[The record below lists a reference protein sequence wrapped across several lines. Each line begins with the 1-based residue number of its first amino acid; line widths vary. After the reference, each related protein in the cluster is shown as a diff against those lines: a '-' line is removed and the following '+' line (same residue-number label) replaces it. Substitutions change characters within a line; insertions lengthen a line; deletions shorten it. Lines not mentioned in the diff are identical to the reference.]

1 MHSRRTLLNLER
13 LEDRELLDGSAFPN
27 TSGGIFLLSDQ
38 LNAGLSDSLVQFIA
52 GHYAGTQ
59 KLLPGENARYLAD
72 NPNWVLLHYR
82 LATTSGPAGYITGGQ
97 WGSDWPS
104 VTAHE
109 DWFLHDPTGQRLH
122 NSTWDWYLHD
132 INNPAWRQYWLN
144 SVIAD
149 MRTEGAQGV
158 FADSFEAGIGP
169 GWFDQSD
176 PRFDGTNAANPAAWP
191 NGYTWI
197 SQLQDLVNYM
207 EAGFAATPE
216 KFVYLP
222 NLDALVTS
230 WNHMDYSNFDGGFL
244 EGFGDWGPSYLNG
257 EPSDWVLS
265 MNRALPM
272 SAAGKILI
280 MQPSLVDTPDSP
292 TGLLQRGFDLGTY
305 LLLKGDHTYLNVVSG
320 VSPSGAYYYPED
332 TVNLGPAL
340 APPATDVSQYL
351 WQNVY
356 RRDFQNGT
364 VLVNPTNDPI
374 TVTLD
379 QEQLLVQFSGGGV
392 LTDSS
397 LDGNGN
403 YIDGSLSTSPVT
415 TLTLAPGSGVI
426 LLNESGPAA
435 AAPAA
440 PTGLAAAALSSSQ
453 IGLNWSENDPSATGF
468 RVERSADGTTFS
480 AVATLGAGVTG
491 YTDTGLSAGA
501 LYSYRVFATNAAGD
515 SAPSDVVSASTLAV
529 SQIVIAVPSSAT
541 AGTAFSVTV
550 TARDTA
556 GNVADGYTG
565 TVHFRT
571 SSAKATLPADYT
583 FTPADHGSHTFT
595 VFLKTAGTQSVTV
608 TDTAQPTLTARS
620 GGIAVHTA
628 AAKTLVISAPAS
640 VTAGQPFSI
649 IVKALDAYGNVA
661 TGYTG
666 TVHFGDAAG
675 SVTLPANY
683 TFTTGTGKDNGTN
696 TFTGLVLRRKVAQVL
711 KVTDTLHTSITGS
724 VTETPV

>member
-1 MHSRRTLLNLER
+1 MHSRRHFPRLER
-13 LEDRELLDGSAFPN
+13 LEDRELLSISAFPD
-27 TSGGIFLLSDQ
+27 TSSGTWLLSDQ

-52 GHYAGTQ
+52 THYAGTQ
-59 KLLPGENARYLAD
+59 KMLPGENARYVAD

-109 DWFLHDPTGQRLH
+109 DWFMHDPTGQRLH

-158 FADSFEAGIGP
+158 FADSFNAGIGD

-176 PRFDGTNAANPAAWP
+176 PRFTGTNAANPNAWP
-191 NGYTWI
+191 NGVTWI
-197 SQLQDLVNYM
+197 NQLEDLINYM
-207 EAGFAATPE
+207 EAGLAATPE
-216 KFVYLP
+216 QFVYVP
-222 NLDALVTS
+222 NLDAMVTG
-230 WNHMDYSNFDGGFL
+230 WNHMDTSHLDGGFL

-332 TVNLGPAL
+332 TIDLGPAL

-364 VLVNPTNDPI
+364 VLVNPSNDPL

-379 QEQLLVQFSGGGV
+379 QEQLLVQFSGGGA
-392 LTDSS
+392 LTHAS
-397 LDGNGN
+397 LDANGN

-426 LLNESGPAA
+426 LLNESGPALA
-435 AAPAA
+435 RPAA
-440 PTGLAAAALSSSQ
+440 PTGLTAAALSSSQ
-453 IGLNWSENDPSATGF
+453 VGLNWSETGPSATGF

-480 AVATLGAGVTG
+480 ALATLSAGVTG
-491 YTDTGLSAGA
+491 YTDTGLSAGSQ
-501 LYSYRVFATNAAGD
+501 YYYRVFATNQAGD
-515 SAPSDVVSASTLAV
+515 SPASDVVTASTLSV
-529 SQIVIAVPSSAT
+529 SQIVISAPSSAT

-556 GNVADGYTG
+556 GTVADGYTG

-583 FTPADHGSHTFT
+583 FTAADHGTHTFSF
-595 VFLKTAGTQSVTV
+595 VLKTAGTQSVTV
-608 TDTAQPTLTARS
+608 ADTAQAGLTGSA
-620 GGIAVHTA
+620 GGIAVHAA
-628 AAKTLVISAPAS
+628 AAKSIVISAPAG
-640 VTAGQPFSI
+640 VTAGQPFSV

-666 TVHFGDAAG
+666 TVRFSDAAG
-675 SVTLPANY
+675 SATLPANY
-683 TFTTGTGKDNGTN
+683 TFTTGAGKDNGIH